1 MITKGG
7 GDIGLLS
14 KNTKIMVLEGH
25 HTALIVKAMQYTEET
40 WPKRASAAL
49 SISQEARQL
58 SFVITALKDLA
69 IEVGKAAKKGGQQ
82 RTVAKKKMIHM
93 DDEYSAEVLL
103 VDDKKTLGW
112 NDVRVKL
119 TGARQRL
126 IITAPEVRVYQL
138 KDFLPLKELLTALGK
153 DGKWTEFRTEK
164 LGSKLCTFWKHQ
176 GLKCVQV
183 QQIFK
188 SMMGENMEEG
198 LEWNEK
204 SGVLAEFDM
213 TDNQVSLAT
222 QMAQQERTLFWE
234 RQKKSDNYTALI
246 KKAEGGE
253 MRADAFQEIVSC
265 ESDNAFKSC
274 FANQSSG
281 RMARSGMRC
290 MQT

>member
-1 MITKGG
+1 
-7 GDIGLLS
+7 
-14 KNTKIMVLEGH
+14 MVLGGH
-25 HTALIVKAMQYTEET
+25 HTALIVKAMQYTKET

-69 IEVGKAAKKGGQQ
+69 IEVGKAAKRCGPQ

-126 IITAPEVRVYQL
+126 IIALAAAPEVRVYQL

-153 DGKWTEFRTEK
+153 DGKWTEFSTEK

-222 QMAQQERTLFWE
+222 QMTQQERTLF
-234 RQKKSDNYTALI
+234 
-246 KKAEGGE
+246 
-253 MRADAFQEIVSC
+253 
-265 ESDNAFKSC
+265 
-274 FANQSSG
+274 
-281 RMARSGMRC
+281 
-290 MQT
+290 

>member
-1 MITKGG
+1 
-7 GDIGLLS
+7 
-14 KNTKIMVLEGH
+14 
-25 HTALIVKAMQYTEET
+25 
-40 WPKRASAAL
+40 
-49 SISQEARQL
+49 
-58 SFVITALKDLA
+58 
-69 IEVGKAAKKGGQQ
+69 
-82 RTVAKKKMIHM
+82 M

-222 QMAQQERTLFWE
+222 QMTQQERTLF
-234 RQKKSDNYTALI
+234 
-246 KKAEGGE
+246 
-253 MRADAFQEIVSC
+253 
-265 ESDNAFKSC
+265 
-274 FANQSSG
+274 
-281 RMARSGMRC
+281 
-290 MQT
+290 